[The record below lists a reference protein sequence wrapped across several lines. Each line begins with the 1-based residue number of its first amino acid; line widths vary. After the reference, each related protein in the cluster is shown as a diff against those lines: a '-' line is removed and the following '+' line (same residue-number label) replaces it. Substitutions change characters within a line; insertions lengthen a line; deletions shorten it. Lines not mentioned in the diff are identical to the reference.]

1 MKLILLIIIILFLS
15 IRLIKKRQNFI
26 VNPINFAFTVGADRG
41 YDVSGTKGDYR
52 QLKKLTTY
60 QPCLSRNYSS
70 LYNCIAKKPI
80 IFNRGTKNVAPTK
93 INVNYQTS
101 GTINDLLPINI

>member
-1 MKLILLIIIILFLS
+1 MKVILLIILILYL
-15 IRLIKKRQNFI
+15 LLKIKNFNQKFI
-26 VNPINFAFTVGADRG
+26 VNPNNFMFSVGADRG
-41 YDVSGTKGDYR
+41 YDVSGTTGDYR

-93 INVNYQTS
+93 INVNYQSS
-101 GTINDLLPINI
+101 GSIQDLLPINI

>member
-15 IRLIKKRQNFI
+15 IRLIKKKQNFI
-26 VNPINFAFTVGADRG
+26 VNPINFSFTVGADRG
-41 YDVSGTKGDYR
+41 YDVSGDTGDYR
-52 QLKKLTTY
+52 NLERLRSY
-60 QPCLSRNYSS
+60 QDCLSRNYSS
-70 LYNCIAKKPI
+70 VYNCIEKKPI
-80 IFNRGTKNVAPTK
+80 IFNRGTKKIGSTR